1 MNRSPEPGNPSS
13 RFPAPGFSGV
23 RRVLYLVPVF
33 LAALSLPHS
42 AIAQVYGQSPS
53 AETTEEKVQK
63 LTTAV
68 AQAQAQMNA
77 YQNQLQELQKQLVA
91 LQEQLASER
100 SGTPAPAAPPPV
112 TVTGESTSQ
121 GPSAA
126 SLEEI
131 RERQAINES
140 QIATHEQTKV
150 ETESKYPLKVTGLLL
165 FNAFVNTRQVDI
177 AEDPTYALPGS
188 GSTGL
193 SLRQTVLGIDA
204 RGPRL
209 MGAASDADVRVDFFA
224 NGSQSNYAANG
235 LLRLRTAHAGLN
247 WDRTRA
253 FVALD
258 RSLIAPYTP
267 SSLVAVGEPPLA
279 WSGNLWSWV
288 PQIAVSHQVPLHD
301 SMLKLAAGLVSVPN
315 PPRLGATTTT
325 TPPPAWQSERSR
337 WPGTNARIAFAKG
350 ENGQGPEIG
359 VGGYFSPHMTSSNV
373 RFNAWAGTLDL
384 RLPLGSH
391 FEFLSNVYR
400 GQALGGLGAGGYVDY
415 VYEYFPT
422 TRVLHPLDDIGG
434 WAQLKFKARER
445 LEFNGAY
452 GIDNP
457 FANDIRRSL
466 ASSPTEPY
474 SGLSRNRTVFGNVI
488 YSPSSY
494 LLFSLEYRKL
504 WTNYAAGP
512 TNSSDVIGLGAG
524 YRF

>member
-1 MNRSPEPGNPSS
+1 MKRSLEPGNPFSTLPASGMS
-13 RFPAPGFSGV
+13 RI
-23 RRVLYLVPVF
+23 RRALCLVS
-33 LAALSLPHS
+33 LSLGVLSCPSS
-42 AIAQVYGQSPS
+42 AQNGSQPQT
-53 AETTEEKVQK
+53 AETAEEKVQR

-91 LQEQLASER
+91 LQQQLAAEK
-100 SGTPAPAAPPPV
+100 SGTPAPIAAPSAIAV
-112 TVTGESTSQ
+112 GESTSQ

-126 SLEEI
+126 SLEDI
-131 RERQAINES
+131 RERQAIDES

-177 AEDPTYALPGS
+177 PEDPTYAIPGS

-193 SLRQTVLGIDA
+193 SLRQTVLGLDA
-204 RGPRL
+204 RGPQL
-209 MGAASDADVRVDFFA
+209 LGASSDADVRVDFFA

-247 WDRTRA
+247 WNHTRA

-279 WSGNLWSWV
+279 WSGNLWSWI
-288 PQIAVSHQVPLHD
+288 PQIGVSQQVPFRH
-301 SMLKLAAGLVSVPN
+301 SMLKLGAGLVNVPN
-315 PPRLGATTTT
+315 PPRLNPTSTTTST
-325 TPPPAWQSERSR
+325 AWQAERSR
-337 WPGTNARIAFAKG
+337 WPGSNARIAFARGVNG
-350 ENGQGPEIG
+350 EGLEIG
-359 VGGYFSPHMTSSNV
+359 MGGYFSPHMTSSNV

-384 RLPLGSH
+384 RLPLGPH
-391 FEFLSNVYR
+391 FELLSNVYR

-415 VYEYFPT
+415 VYEYYPT
-422 TRVLHPLDDIGG
+422 SRVLHPLDDIGG
-434 WAQLKFKARER
+434 WAQLKFKAKER
-445 LEFNGAY
+445 LEFNAAY
-452 GIDNP
+452 GLDNP
-457 FANDIRRSL
+457 FANDIRLSL
-466 ASSPTEPY
+466 ASLPTEAY
-474 SGLSRNRTVFGNVI
+474 SGLARNRTVFGNVI

-504 WTNYAAGP
+504 WTNFATGP
-512 TNSSDVIGLGAG
+512 TNSSDVVGLGAG

>member
-1 MNRSPEPGNPSS
+1 MKRKLEHGNSFSTLPASGMSRIRHVLFLASLFLGVLTCPSS
-13 RFPAPGFSGV
+13 
-23 RRVLYLVPVF
+23 
-33 LAALSLPHS
+33 
-42 AIAQVYGQSPS
+42 AQNAGKPQIS
-53 AETTEEKVQK
+53 ETPEEKLQR
-63 LTTAV
+63 LSSAV

-77 YQNQLQELQKQLVA
+77 YQNQLQELQKQLVV
-91 LQEQLASER
+91 LQQQLATER
-100 SGTPAPAAPPPV
+100 SGTPAPIAAPPAAAI
-112 TVTGESTSQ
+112 GESTSQ

-126 SLEEI
+126 SLEDI
-131 RERQAINES
+131 RDRQAINES

-177 AEDPTYALPGS
+177 PEDPTYAIPGS

-193 SLRQTVLGIDA
+193 SLRQTVLGLDA
-204 RGPRL
+204 RGPQL
-209 MGAASDADVRVDFFA
+209 LGAASDADVRVDFFA

-247 WDRTRA
+247 WNRTRA

-258 RSLIAPYTP
+258 RSVIAPYTP

-288 PQIAVSHQVPLHD
+288 PQIGVSQQVPFRG
-301 SMLKLAAGLVSVPN
+301 SMLKLAAGLVTVPN
-315 PPRLGATTTT
+315 PPRLNTTSTT
-325 TPPPAWQSERSR
+325 NSTTSQAERSR
-337 WPGTNARIAFAKG
+337 WPGTNARIAFARGVNG
-350 ENGQGPEIG
+350 EGPEIG
-359 VGGYFSPHMTSSNV
+359 VGGYFSPHMTSGNV

-384 RLPLGSH
+384 RLPLGPH
-391 FEFLSNVYR
+391 FELLSNVYR

-415 VYEYFPT
+415 VYEYYPT
-422 TRVLHPLDDIGG
+422 TRILHPLDDIGG
-434 WAQLKFKARER
+434 WAQLKFKAKER
-445 LEFNGAY
+445 LEFNAAY

-457 FANDIRRSL
+457 FANDIRLSL
-466 ASSPTEPY
+466 ASSPTETY
-474 SGLSRNRTVFGNVI
+474 TGLARNRSVFGNVI

-504 WTNYAAGP
+504 WTNFATGP
-512 TNSSDVIGLGAG
+512 TNSSDVVGLGAG